1 MKRTLQI
8 LCLAVAALGL
18 SSCTTYVEETGYVA
32 ARPGYVA
39 GYGYRTAPRHHHG
52 PYYGS
57 SRYYD
62 GRTVAYRGPSRYRSS
77 YRDYDGRRD
86 YDRRRSVPYR
96 STSVSTRVRGDVTLF
111 R

>member
-57 SRYYD
+57 SRYSD
-62 GRTVAYRGPSRYRSS
+62 GRAVAYRGPSRYRSS
-77 YRDYDGRRD
+77 YRDGRRD
-86 YDRRRSVPYR
+86 YDRHRGTHYR
-96 STSVSTRVRGDVTLF
+96 STSVSTRVRGDVSLF